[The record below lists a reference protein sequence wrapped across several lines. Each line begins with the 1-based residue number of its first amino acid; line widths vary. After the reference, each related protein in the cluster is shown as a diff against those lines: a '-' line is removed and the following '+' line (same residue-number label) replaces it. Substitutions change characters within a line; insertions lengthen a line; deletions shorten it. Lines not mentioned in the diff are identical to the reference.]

1 MTKFEIKNTIE
12 VIIFYIMVLLI
23 MEEKEINLGYLK
35 EDKETVEKLENII
48 NSIGSW
54 VFNIFIEDPKDV
66 EFRWVEWDSLVAV
79 YIKWRFNMYITSE
92 QREEMTDYNEK
103 NKENVITA
111 EIQPKS
117 FDSDVLVVKVK
128 RWDTEE

>member
-12 VIIFYIMVLLI
+12 MIIFYIIVLLI

-35 EDKETVEKLENII
+35 ENKETVEKLENII
-48 NSIGSW
+48 NSVGSW
-54 VFNIFIEDPKDV
+54 VFSIFIEDPKDV

>member
-1 MTKFEIKNTIE
+1 MTKWKIKNTIIE
-12 VIIFYIMVLLI
+12 IIFYVIVLLI

-35 EDKETVEKLENII
+35 ENKETVEKLENII

-54 VFNIFIEDPKDV
+54 VFSIFIEDPKDV

>member
-1 MTKFEIKNTIE
+1 MTNFEIKNTIE
-12 VIIFYIMVLLI
+12 MIIFYIIVQFI

-35 EDKETVEKLENII
+35 ANKETVEKLENII
-48 NSIGSW
+48 NSVGSW
-54 VFNIFIEDPKDV
+54 VFSIFIEDPKDV

-92 QREEMTDYNEK
+92 QREEMTDYNESY
-103 NKENVITA
+103 KENVITA

-117 FDSDVLVVKVK
+117 FDTEVMVIKVK
-128 RWDTEE
+128 RWDIE

>member
-12 VIIFYIMVLLI
+12 VIIFYIIVLLI

-35 EDKETVEKLENII
+35 ENKETVEKLENII
-48 NSIGSW
+48 NSVGSW
-54 VFNIFIEDPKDV
+54 VFSIFIEDPKDV

-128 RWDTEE
+128 RWDAEE

>member
-23 MEEKEINLGYLK
+23 MEEKEINLGYVK

-48 NSIGSW
+48 NSVGSW
-54 VFNIFIEDPKDV
+54 VFSIFIEDPKDV

-103 NKENVITA
+103 NKETVITA